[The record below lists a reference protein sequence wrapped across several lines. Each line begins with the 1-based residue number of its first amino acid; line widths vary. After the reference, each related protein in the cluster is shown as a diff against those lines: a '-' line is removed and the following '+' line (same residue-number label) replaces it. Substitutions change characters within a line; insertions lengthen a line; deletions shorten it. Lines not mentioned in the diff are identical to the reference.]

1 MIVNITYE
9 QLLSL
14 TGMLNAGDDDFEVAK
29 SNIENLKLDVLV
41 LNLFYKNIK
50 DIRRKVEFRNEFNL
64 LKEDL
69 SINKINIIIRMKNK
83 EYKDF
88 VLNEYFRY
96 TVLNIYKDSFNFV
109 NRDGVFDFKI

>member
-1 MIVNITYE
+1 VIVNITYE

-41 LNLFYKNIK
+41 LNLFNKNIK

-64 LKEDL
+64 LK
-69 SINKINIIIRMKNK
+69 IIIFQNKINIIIRMKNK

-96 TVLNIYKDSFNFV
+96 TVLNIYKDSFNLV

>member
-50 DIRRKVEFRNEFNL
+50 DLGRKVEFRNQFNL

-83 EYKDF
+83 EYRDL

-96 TVLNIYKDSFNFV
+96 TVLNIYKDTFSYV
-109 NRDGVFDFKI
+109 NRDGVIDFNI